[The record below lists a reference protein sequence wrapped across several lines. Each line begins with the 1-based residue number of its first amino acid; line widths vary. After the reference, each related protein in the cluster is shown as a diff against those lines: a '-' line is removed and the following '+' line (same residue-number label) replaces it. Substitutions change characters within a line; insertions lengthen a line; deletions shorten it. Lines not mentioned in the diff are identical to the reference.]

1 MTPLTP
7 LELKLQEL
15 RRDLEQII
23 ITEGID
29 KGVIL
34 KSWESPY
41 EVTWEGERRISMYKH
56 QYFSELGDALI
67 ALYEK
72 MKE

>member
-1 MTPLTP
+1 MTPLSP
-7 LELKLQEL
+7 LELKLMDL

-34 KSWESPY
+34 KSWESPT
-41 EVTWEGERRISMYKH
+41 EWDATQQAHIYKH
-56 QYFSELGDALI
+56 ENFSELGDALI